1 MICDTGDLAVVPFP
15 FSERPGT
22 KRRPALVLSGRP
34 FNAAG
39 HTIFAM
45 VTTKADPPWPG
56 DVRIGDLEA
65 AGLRRPCIVRLKLFT
80 LDNRLVLRRAGR
92 LASMDRQTVR
102 ASLEASVVEPFA
114 GSG

>member
-1 MICDTGDLAVVPFP
+1 MICDAGDLAVVPFP
-15 FSERPGT
+15 SSERPGT
-22 KRRPALVLSGRP
+22 KRRPSLVLSGRP

-39 HTIFAM
+39 HTILAM

-65 AGLRRPCIVRLKLFT
+65 AGLRRPCIVRPKLFT

-92 LASMDRQTVR
+92 LASKDRQAVR
-102 ASLEASVVEPFA
+102 ASLEASVFELFA
-114 GSG
+114 GTG